1 LIVRVSVDAEVDRL
15 AKIANVLEQREPSG
29 VAAVEPARCSA
40 GLDPQS
46 AAAIPAALANTMAP
60 SIGSADF
67 GYRAEEVRANAGH
80 VAQNSAMAP
89 QPR

>member
-1 LIVRVSVDAEVDRL
+1 M
-15 AKIANVLEQREPSG
+15 
-29 VAAVEPARCSA
+29 
-40 GLDPQS
+40 
-46 AAAIPAALANTMAP
+46 MAP

-80 VAQNSAMAP
+80 VAQNSAAAMAP